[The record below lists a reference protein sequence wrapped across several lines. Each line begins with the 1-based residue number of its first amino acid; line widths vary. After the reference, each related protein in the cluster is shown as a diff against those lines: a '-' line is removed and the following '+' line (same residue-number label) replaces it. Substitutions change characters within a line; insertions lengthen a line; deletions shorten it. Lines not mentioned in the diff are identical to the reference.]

1 MIPHRNGLE
10 CDVCGKKATA
20 LYGVMCCLSCQEKVG
35 RGVYRQSKRYV
46 YTHRQNPKRER
57 WWQFWRPAW
66 TVEKE
71 EMRA

>member
-35 RGVYRQSKRYV
+35 RGVYRQSKWIEEV
-46 YTHRQNPKRER
+46 AHECEVAGIPFFDKRKTGWIRRE
-57 WWQFWRPAW
+57 WP
-66 TVEKE
+66 T
-71 EMRA
+71 